1 MSTGLFFSK
10 ECLLHDPGF
19 DHPERKERI
28 EYTLNFIRNIDFK
41 GDLKFYE
48 GKCAKVKDILLVHE
62 KEYFELIREISE
74 SDGGFL
80 DSDTIVSK
88 GTLKS
93 AMYAVGTCLYAAKKI
108 MRGEVKN
115 AFALIRP
122 PGHHATWNR
131 GGGFCFF
138 NNIAIVARYLIKE
151 GFKRIVIVDW
161 DAHHGNGT
169 QEIFYKNPK
178 VFYMGLHQDGRTL
191 YPGTGFI
198 NEMGAGEGEGFNLNF
213 PFPPFSL
220 EHHYTRVFKEVLIP
234 VMEEYKPQ
242 FILISAGYDGHY
254 LDTISN
260 IFLKVQSFGYF
271 TEYLKEISDRFS
283 SGKMLA
289 ILEGGY
295 VLRPLA
301 EGISNTLSVMSGSG
315 ILFKDNIKLKRKNS
329 VERIFL
335 SKLSLLKDKLKNYW
349 RI

>member
-19 DHPERKERI
+19 DHPERKERL
-28 EYTLNFIRNIDFK
+28 EYTLNFIKAIDFK
-41 GDLKFYE
+41 GKLRFYD
-48 GKCAKVKDILLVHE
+48 GKCAKIKDILFVHR
-62 KEYFELIREISE
+62 KEYFELIKKMSE
-74 SDGGFL
+74 SGGLL
-80 DSDTIVSK
+80 DSDTILSK
-88 GTLKS
+88 DTLKS
-93 AMYAVGTCLYAAKKI
+93 AMYAVGTCLHATESIVK
-108 MRGEVKN
+108 GEVKN

-122 PGHHATWNR
+122 PGHHAMRDR

-138 NNIAIVARYLIKE
+138 NNVAIVAKYLIKE

-169 QEIFYKNPK
+169 QSIFYRDPK
-178 VFYMGLHQDGRTL
+178 VLYMGLHQDGRTL

-198 NEMGAGEGEGFNLNF
+198 EEMGAGEGEGFNINF

-220 EHHYTRVFKEVLIP
+220 EHHYIRVFKEILIP
-234 VMEEYKPQ
+234 VMEDYKPQ

-271 TEYLKEISDRFS
+271 TELLEEVSDRFS

-289 ILEGGY
+289 VLEGGY
-295 VLRPLA
+295 VLKPLA
-301 EGISNTLSVMSGSG
+301 EGISNTLSVMSSFG
-315 ILFKDNIKLKRKNS
+315 ILFKDNIKLKKKNS
-329 VERIFL
+329 VERMFL
-335 SKLSLLKDKLKNYW
+335 SRLSLLKGKLKNYW
-349 RI
+349 KV